1 MSASGNQCFCQDLC
15 RKTSHRVTT
24 FEYGLQGVE
33 VEGDTPVFSGSCVI
47 KTIIEFGDQSKDNG
61 AGDKKNHRVELNRV
75 GISTVL
81 DVEDTVSHSFE
92 LHRYSPVLHP
102 LFI

>member
-1 MSASGNQCFCQDLC
+1 MAPA
-15 RKTSHRVTT
+15 T
-24 FEYGLQGVE
+24 
-33 VEGDTPVFSGSCVI
+33 
-47 KTIIEFGDQSKDNG
+47 
-61 AGDKKNHRVELNRV
+61 KKNHRVELNRV

-102 LFI
+102 LLSEIMMGDESGCWTPVQQQQSWPLHHAPLTVHGL